1 MSTARLIAICLLAA
15 LCGLGSP
22 AAAQS
27 WPGSRPIEVIIPFPA
42 GGGVDAVG
50 RAVVEALG
58 EALRAR
64 VVAVNRDGP
73 AGSIGFAALA
83 AAPPD
88 GHVLGFGP
96 TTPITGARHMMRGVR
111 YDVASFDYI
120 CQVFENVMS
129 IAVAP
134 GSRFRTA
141 EELFAAAR
149 TAREPLTYGHAGVG
163 SVPYLAIEHLA
174 AGFGLR
180 VAQVTF
186 RGDGPM
192 LPALLRGDLD
202 FGAPAVSSI
211 RGREFRP
218 LAVFSDRRHPAFPE
232 VPTVRELG
240 VTGEMVPPG
249 LQRPLRPA
257 RPARFGARPAA
268 RGLPHDRRFARR
280 AAHDGDHRPGPRLS
294 RRPGIRLHDRGGQR
308 VQGAADPP
316 AWTLRRVA
324 RVRASGIRRRSAPS
338 PAFLRSRG
346 AAG

>member
-249 LQRPLRPA
+249 LNGLYGP
-257 RPARFGARPAA
+257 
-268 RGLPHDRRFARR
+268 RGLPASVRDRLREVCRTIVDSPVVRRTMETTGQVPAYLDGPEFACTT
-280 AAHDGDHRPGPRLS
+280 AEDNAFKARL
-294 RRPGIRLHDRGGQR
+294 
-308 VQGAADPP
+308 
-316 AWTLRRVA
+316 
-324 RVRASGIRRRSAPS
+324 IRRLGVSVE
-338 PAFLRSRG
+338 
-346 AAG
+346 

>member
-163 SVPYLAIEHLA
+163 SVPYLAMEHLA

-249 LQRPLRPA
+249 FNGLYGPRGLPASVRTGCARSAVRSSIRPSCGARWRPPARSPPISTARNSPA
-257 RPARFGARPAA
+257 RP
-268 RGLPHDRRFARR
+268 RRTTR
-280 AAHDGDHRPGPRLS
+280 S
-294 RRPGIRLHDRGGQR
+294 RRG
-308 VQGAADPP
+308 
-316 AWTLRRVA
+316 
-324 RVRASGIRRRSAPS
+324 
-338 PAFLRSRG
+338 
-346 AAG
+346 